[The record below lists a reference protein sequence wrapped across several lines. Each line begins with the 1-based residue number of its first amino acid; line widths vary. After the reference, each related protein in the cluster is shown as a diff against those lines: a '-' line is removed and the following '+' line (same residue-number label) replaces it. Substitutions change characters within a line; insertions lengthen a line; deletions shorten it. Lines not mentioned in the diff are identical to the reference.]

1 MNDKFLCGSMN
12 SLNTTVEKKEN
23 NGSPV
28 CKKNIKDIP
37 KIDYILMD
45 DKLINVPLA
54 ELYSLSESSYCELK
68 IESLEFSTR
77 VMHRMKCP
85 LNITYVSEL
94 LKLSYGKLIDVK
106 GFGKTSFIEMDKKM
120 RELASNITEDDE
132 LEFSEENIEY
142 NNGLKRFKEYNH
154 QICNGDFSFCINWD
168 LSESEKKILDQL
180 KEAIEIIENE
190 LLVEFNNVTPYAI
203 CISDMLSSVVKKYE
217 KRQKKRRIIKS
228 AFNLLD
234 DARKKCLVEGFIY
247 AYTDDEKKQ
256 GQLRDILAR
265 TQCTTFS
272 SFVRSEIILEKE
284 CENDVLNFL
293 KWCSFDLHK
302 DIDKFMEKLYE
313 NDRERIVVQAR
324 ASGDTLAILGEKM
337 NITRERVR
345 QIEGKAKK
353 KFANLLK
360 KYHLILKIYAL
371 RNQDEILTPTE
382 LYEYFGTETNTIL
395 YLLKNTVY
403 TSYVYD
409 KELDVFIVGETDLAE
424 RAQSYVDTLPESFSD
439 KKIEKFVQDG
449 IVEYE
454 LTEEIINK
462 VISEEYQLTG
472 RTYHRSRL
480 TRGGIYEHIL
490 RYYYP
495 DGLWVYGKKE
505 IKEFR
510 EYVAHDYGNITL
522 PQNDRALVA
531 QICRAAIL
539 CGRGIY
545 KAKEN
550 SYISVSL
557 AKEIFEYVENSK
569 FPIFMTNTLFSVF
582 EDKLRAENI
591 DNKYYLQGILHELYG
606 DKWTFRRDYIT
617 KDNEVTSVYS
627 SICMFVKNS
636 VYPIKKQEIF
646 DVFPGI
652 TEIVINF
659 AITAPEIINLFG
671 TYIHVDNLK
680 ITDRDLSY
688 LRNVVY
694 KFLEK
699 SPMWHCKDLFE
710 YIMNDNP
717 ILLSNNFINFPFGLY
732 SLMEHYFG
740 NEFNF
745 SRPYIAREDAEIER
759 TDNVIR
765 ETIQASDRI
774 EISEFQNYAK
784 EHYHQISSILEFI
797 DSCNETHLL
806 INSDELASIDIIGV
820 TDKIAVEVEKN
831 IIQELDTTKPISNLS
846 CLHQL
851 PRLNVEWTEWL
862 VYSVI
867 KKWSTMLDV
876 EPSSNKFRNA
886 VPMIAPKGQLV
897 LAGFENISVEDAGN
911 ITLADDLSNID
922 DLISD
927 YILEDLG
934 DIDEL

>member
-1 MNDKFLCGSMN
+1 MNDKLLYDSMN
-12 SLNTTVEKKEN
+12 SLNIIIEKKEN
-23 NGSPV
+23 SESSIS
-28 CKKNIKDIP
+28 KKNINDIP

-45 DKLINVPLA
+45 DKLINVSLA
-54 ELYSLSESSYCELK
+54 KLYGLSELFYCELK
-68 IESLEFSTR
+68 IESMKFSTR

-94 LKLSYGKLIDVK
+94 LKLTYGELINVK
-106 GFGKTSFIEMDKKM
+106 GFGKNSFIEMDEKM
-120 RELASNITEDDE
+120 RELVCNTKDDDE
-132 LEFSEENIEY
+132 TELSEETIEF
-142 NNGLKRFKEYNH
+142 NSGLKRFKEYNQ
-154 QICNGDFSFCINWD
+154 QICNGDFSFCNNWD
-168 LSESEKKILDQL
+168 LSESEKKILNQL
-180 KEAIEIIENE
+180 KDAYAIIDKE
-190 LLVEFNNVTPYAI
+190 LLIEFNNVTPYAI
-203 CISDMLSSVVKKYE
+203 CILDMLSNVVQKYD
-217 KRQKKRRIIKS
+217 KQQKKRRIIKN
-228 AFNLLD
+228 AFNMLD

-256 GQLRDILAR
+256 GQLRDILSR
-265 TQCTTFS
+265 SHCSTFS
-272 SFVRSEIILEKE
+272 SFVCSEIILDKE
-284 CENDVLNFL
+284 CENEVLNFL
-293 KWCSFDLHK
+293 KWCSFDLYK
-302 DIDKFMEKLYE
+302 DIDKFMENLYE
-313 NDRERIVVQAR
+313 NDRERIIVQAR
-324 ASGDTLAILGEKM
+324 ASGDTLAALGEKM

-353 KFANLLK
+353 KFVNLLN
-360 KYHLILKIYAL
+360 KYHLILKIYAI

-382 LYEYFGTETNTIL
+382 LYEYFGFETDTIL
-395 YLLKNTVY
+395 YLLKNTESS
-403 TSYVYD
+403 SYVYD

-439 KKIEKFVQDG
+439 KKIEKYVQDG
-449 IVEYE
+449 IVEYD
-454 LTEEIINK
+454 LTEEIIKK

-545 KAKEN
+545 KAKE
-550 SYISVSL
+550 SKYISVQL
-557 AKEIFEYVENSK
+557 AKEIFEYVENSE

-699 SPMWHCKDLFE
+699 SSVWHCKDLFE

-717 ILLSNNFINFPFGLY
+717 VLLSNNFINFPFGLY
-732 SLMEHYFG
+732 SLLEHYFG
-740 NEFNF
+740 SEFNF

-774 EISEFQNYAK
+774 EISEFQTYAK

-806 INSDELASIDIIGV
+806 INSDELASIDIIGI
-820 TDKIAVEVEKN
+820 TDKIAAEAEKM
-831 IIQELDTTKPISNLS
+831 IIQELDNTEPISNLS

-876 EPSSNKFRNA
+876 EPSSNKFHQA

-897 LAGFENISVEDAGN
+897 LDGFEHISVEDAGN
-911 ITLADDLSNID
+911 ITLADDLRNID
-922 DLISD
+922 DLICD